1 MRTRKNSLS
10 GHRQGGQ
17 PVNGGWIK
25 HEARSGRFMPVGTDK
40 GESRASRITETT
52 VKAASARQSEALK
65 RLADR

>member
-1 MRTRKNSLS
+1 MSFPKNSGG
-10 GHRQGGQ
+10 GHPQGVQ

-25 HEARSGRFMPVGTDK
+25 HEAASGRFLAVGTDK

-52 VKAASARQSEALK
+52 VKEASARQSAALK